1 MKGSGIGVP
10 DQPAI
15 MYEMIWNLLS
25 VYAIWYLRF
34 KLHPHG
40 MTWVLFIILYSFGR
54 FFISFLRYDRI
65 WAMGLTEAQWIA
77 VACIVVCL
85 PIIIINLDYNNFN
98 TFQLLT
104 NKGKTRAERRR
115 SVRKSKSK

>member
-1 MKGSGIGVP
+1 MGI
-10 DQPAI
+10 I
-15 MYEMIWNLLS
+15 
-25 VYAIWYLRF
+25 
-34 KLHPHG
+34 
-40 MTWVLFIILYSFGR
+40 IILYSFGR